1 MKFTDIIALA
11 WRNLRQAKLRTSL
24 TIIGVIVGV
33 AAIVTMVSFGLGL
46 QNNLL
51 KDALARIDL
60 FTSITVMGPG
70 ADAMLAMQDQGPDM
84 ASNAASSAASSAGG
98 DENGA
103 GASSEEKSDGDA
115 STTPTP
121 APTPPRMLDD
131 AAIAELQSIKGI
143 RYVLPNFSFSNY
155 VRFEGRTRRAFI
167 GGAPQSI
174 EYNPRFKKFLAG
186 RHFTS
191 EAALELVVTE
201 KFISWVRSKPRL
213 DRDRRRRPGGPFQI
227 APTRSEEERMREAN
241 GILGKELVLLTL
253 REQNSAPS
261 SVFGIPI
268 IDISSNEINGDPLS
282 EFGEQYEERV
292 YRIVGVLKAED
303 GFDINNFM
311 ETDMFV
317 PLEQAKQFRETN
329 RDPMSRMGELLAGD
343 IGYQNAEVRVAD
355 VSQVDSIKEEI
366 KKRGFRAWSFTN
378 QVEEI
383 RRIFLI
389 VNSALAL
396 LGGISLLVASFG
408 ISNTM
413 IMSIRERTREIGV
426 MKAIGGSD
434 GEIMRIFFVEASLI
448 GLAGGALG
456 VLGGWGIDR
465 VANTLANGWILK
477 QVGQT
482 VRHIEFFSIPWY
494 LSSGAILFA
503 IMISLIAA
511 IYPAMRAAKVDPIK
525 ALRYE

>member
-1 MKFTDIIALA
+1 MKFADIIALA
-11 WRNLRQAKLRTSL
+11 WRNLRQARLRTSL
-24 TIIGVIVGV
+24 TVIGVVVGV

-51 KDALARIDL
+51 RDALARIDL

-70 ADAMLAMQDQGPDM
+70 TDALLAMRDQGRDE
-84 ASNAASSAASSAGG
+84 AANDS
-98 DENGA
+98 GA
-103 GASSEEKSDGDA
+103 GESNGGKSEGTASATPEPSP
-115 STTPTP
+115 TPT
-121 APTPPRMLDD
+121 RMLDD
-131 AAIAELQSIKGI
+131 TAIAELQGLSGV

-155 VRFEGRTRRAFI
+155 VRFEGRTRRAFT

-186 RHFTS
+186 HHFT
-191 EAALELVVTE
+191 AAAAREVVVTE
-201 KFISWVRSKPRL
+201 RFISWVRSKNKPNGN
-213 DRDRRRRPGGPFQI
+213 RRRKPGGPFQM
-227 APTRSEEERMREAN
+227 APTRSEAERAREAN
-241 GILGKELVLLTL
+241 EILGKEIVFLIP
-253 REQNSAPS
+253 REQNAPPSA
-261 SVFGIPI
+261 VFGIPI
-268 IDISSNEINGDPLS
+268 IDASSSENGDFAS
-282 EFGEQYEERV
+282 EFGAQYEERV

-311 ETDMFV
+311 EIDMFI
-317 PLEQAKQFRETN
+317 PLDQAKEFRDVN
-329 RDPMSRMGELLAGD
+329 LDPMSRIGEFLAGD
-343 IGYQNAEVRVAD
+343 TGYQNAEVRVID
-355 VSQVDSIKEEI
+355 VTQVESVKEEI
-366 KKRGFRAWSFTN
+366 KKRGFRVWSFNN
-378 QVEEI
+378 QIEEI
-383 RRIFLI
+383 KRVFLI
-389 VNSALAL
+389 VNSALTL

-456 VLGGWGIDR
+456 VLGGWVIDR
-465 VANTLANGWILK
+465 LADTLANRWILK

-482 VRHIEFFSIPWY
+482 VRRIDFFSIPWY
-494 LSSGAILFA
+494 LTTSAILFA
-503 IMISLIAA
+503 IVVSLIAA

>member
-24 TIIGVIVGV
+24 TITGVIVGV

-46 QNNLL
+46 QDNLL

-70 ADAMLAMQDQGPDM
+70 ADALLAMQDQNQDGAANANGDDNGAD
-84 ASNAASSAASSAGG
+84 ASNG
-98 DENGA
+98 
-103 GASSEEKSDGDA
+103 EKSDGAA
-115 STTPTP
+115 STTPEATPEPSPTP
-121 APTPPRMLDD
+121 ARMLDD
-131 AAIAELQSIKGI
+131 PAIAELQSISGV

-167 GGAPQSI
+167 GGAPRSV

-186 RHFTS
+186 HHFAS
-191 EAALELVVTE
+191 DDAREVVVTE
-201 KFISWVRSKPRL
+201 RFISWVRSKKRINGN
-213 DRDRRRRPGGPFQI
+213 RRRRPGGPFQV
-227 APTRSEEERMREAN
+227 APTRSEEERAREAN
-241 GILGKELVLLTL
+241 GILGKEIILLTL
-253 REQNSAPS
+253 REQNSAPA

-268 IDISSNEINGDPLS
+268 IDVSSNEISGGTAGDSSS
-282 EFGEQYEERV
+282 ELGEQYEERV

-311 ETDMFV
+311 ETDMFI
-317 PLEQAKQFRETN
+317 PLEHAKGFREAGL
-329 RDPMSRMGELLAGD
+329 DPMSRMGELLAGD
-343 IGYQNAEVRVAD
+343 TGYQNAEIRVAD

-383 RRIFLI
+383 KRVFLI

-465 VANTLANGWILK
+465 VANTLANRWILK

-503 IMISLIAA
+503 IIVSLIAA

>member
-1 MKFTDIIALA
+1 MKFADIIALA
-11 WRNLRQAKLRTSL
+11 LRNLRQARLRTSL
-24 TIIGVIVGV
+24 TVIGVVVGV
-33 AAIVTMVSFGLGL
+33 SAIITMVSFGLGL

-51 KDALARIDL
+51 RDALARIDL

-70 ADAMLAMQDQGPDM
+70 ADALLAMRDQTPDG
-84 ASNAASSAASSAGG
+84 ATNAIGAGETNREKSEGDAASTP
-98 DENGA
+98 EP
-103 GASSEEKSDGDA
+103 
-115 STTPTP
+115 TPTP
-121 APTPPRMLDD
+121 TRMLDD
-131 AAIAELQSIKGI
+131 AAIAELQGLDGV
-143 RYVLPNFSFSNY
+143 RYVLPNFSFSSY

-186 RHFTS
+186 HHFS
-191 EAALELVVTE
+191 GDGVREVVVTE
-201 KFISWVRSKPRL
+201 RFISWVRSKNKPNGN
-213 DRDRRRRPGGPFQI
+213 RRRRPGGPFQL
-227 APTRSEEERMREAN
+227 APTRSEEDRAQEAN
-241 GILGKELVLLTL
+241 GVLGGEVVLMLP
-253 REQNSAPS
+253 REQSTAPS

-268 IDISSNEINGDPLS
+268 IDVSLNENSDSSS
-282 EFGEQYEERV
+282 EFGDQYEERA

-311 ETDMFV
+311 ETDMFI
-317 PLEQAKQFRETN
+317 PLGQAKEFRDAN
-329 RDPMSRMGELLAGD
+329 RDPMSRIGELLAGD
-343 IGYQNAEVRVAD
+343 TGYQNAEVRVMD
-355 VSQVDSIKEEI
+355 VSQVESVKEEI
-366 KKRGFRAWSFTN
+366 KKRGFRAWSLTN
-378 QVEEI
+378 QIEEVN
-383 RRIFLI
+383 RIFLI

-396 LGGISLLVASFG
+396 IGGISLLVASFG

-448 GLAGGALG
+448 GLTGGALG

-465 VANTLANGWILK
+465 VANTLANRWVLQ

-482 VRHIEFFSIPWY
+482 VRRIEFFSIPWY
-494 LSSGAILFA
+494 LSAGAILFA
-503 IMISLIAA
+503 LVISLIAA
-511 IYPAMRAAKVDPIK
+511 IYPAMRAARVDPIK